1 MYLAQPMN
9 GIGFPKPW
17 KKVKSIAKGAYK
29 GGKKGI
35 TKGGRYVGKKIKKYS
50 MRAFAIAMWPVRRA
64 VSTLVGRRA
73 RKIAYDRAKAQGR
86 KAGAPLPQPTPA
98 ETAQARSWTKA
109 KLAAKGP
116 PGRFVASLAGATEFG
131 DFGVTPGEI
140 IFPPALL
147 VNLTWGI
154 IKSAAASGEAPAD
167 PRTDE
172 DKEAGSEAP
181 PEEPST
187 DEAPPE
193 DELPPEEEAPA
204 EEEAPS
210 EEEPVEGAA
219 VGSASRV
226 ALWTG
231 LGLGLATVGAGA
243 YVALRR

>member
-29 GGKKGI
+29 GGKKGV
-35 TKGGRYVGKKIKKYS
+35 KYVGKKIKKYS
-50 MRAFAIAMWPVRRA
+50 MRAFAIAMWPVRKA

-86 KAGAPLPQPTPA
+86 KPGAPLPPPTPA
-98 ETAQARSWTKA
+98 EVAQARSWTKA

-147 VNLTWGI
+147 VNLVWGI
-154 IKSAAASGEAPAD
+154 IKSAAAEAPAD

-181 PEEPST
+181 PEEEPT

-193 DELPPEEEAPA
+193 EELPPE

-219 VGSASRV
+219 SAPSRTG
-226 ALWTG
+226 LWVG
-231 LGLGLATVGAGA
+231 LGLGLATVAAGGF
-243 YVALRR
+243 VALRR